1 MIVRSNGELM
11 RICSFL
17 PSSTEILYALGL
29 GDSLAG
35 VTFECDYPP
44 EARSKPVVVTSKL
57 AHGLSPEEVDRAVNE
72 FAARG
77 ESLYRLDTEKLEA
90 IQPDLIITQDLCHVC
105 AASPHDLGAVLPF
118 LAKPPRILSLRPQCL
133 NDVWQDILTVGE
145 ATGRQT
151 QARELVRQLEERIAK
166 VEALN
171 AKRASRPR
179 VLCLEWT
186 NPPFIG
192 GHWVPEMVEIAG
204 GEDVLGKAGLPSFRA
219 TWEQVVASRPE
230 IILFMPCGYNAAQAR
245 DELKALRFP
254 TGWQD
259 LPAVRAG
266 RVYAVDANSYFSR
279 PGPRLATGVE
289 ILLTLLHDSAKAV
302 LPPNSVIELM
312 GRAAA

>member
-1 MIVRSNGELM
+1 M

-29 GDSLAG
+29 ADSLAS

-44 EARSKPVVVTSKL
+44 EARSKPIVVTSKL
-57 AHGLSPEEVDRAVNE
+57 AHGLSPEEIDRAVNE

-77 ESLYRLDTEKLEA
+77 ESLYRLDTAKLKA

-105 AASPHDLGAVLPF
+105 AASPHDLAGLPA
-118 LAKPPRILSLRPQCL
+118 LEHAPRILSLRPQCL
-133 NDVWQDILTVGE
+133 KDVWQDIVTVGE
-145 ATGRQT
+145 ATGRQSE
-151 QARELVRQLEERIAK
+151 AAELVGDLEAR
-166 VEALN
+166 VEHLRKLA
-171 AKRASRPR
+171 AHKSSRPR

-204 GEDVLGKAGLPSFRA
+204 GEDVLGKAGVPSFRV

-230 IILFMPCGYNAAQAR
+230 IILFMPCGYNAAKAR
-245 DELKALRFP
+245 DELKTFHFP

-266 RVYAVDANSYFSR
+266 CVYAVDANSYFSR

-289 ILLTLLHDSAKAV
+289 ILFTLLNGSAEAV

>member
-1 MIVRSNGELM
+1 M

-17 PSSTEILYALGL
+17 PSSTEIVYALGL

-44 EARSKPVVVTSKL
+44 EARQKPVVVTSKL
-57 AHGLSPEEVDRAVNE
+57 EHGLSSEEIDGQVNE

-77 ESLYRLDTEKLEA
+77 ESLYRLDIEKLQA

-105 AASPHDLGAVLPF
+105 AASPHDLAALPA
-118 LAKPPRILSLRPQCL
+118 LARAPRVLSLRPQSL
-133 NDVWQDILTVGE
+133 RDVWQDILTVGE
-145 ATGRQT
+145 ATGRQS
-151 QARELVRQLEERIAK
+151 QAADLVRGLQEQVAK
-166 VEALN
+166 VK
-171 AKRASRPR
+171 AKAAKVASRPR

-204 GEDVLGKAGLPSFRA
+204 GTDVLGKAGVPSFRA
-219 TWEQVVASRPE
+219 TWEQILASQPE
-230 IILFMPCGYNAAQAR
+230 IVLYMPCGYSARQAF
-245 DELKALRFP
+245 DEVKAFNFP
-254 TGWQD
+254 AGWQD

-266 RVYAVDANSYFSR
+266 RVYAVDATSYFSR

-289 ILLTLLHDSAKAV
+289 ILFGLLHPSSEVA
-302 LPPNSVIELM
+302 LPPDSVIELM

>member
-44 EARSKPVVVTSKL
+44 EARQKPVVVTSKL
-57 AHGLSPEEVDRAVNE
+57 EHGLIPQEIDRTVNE

-77 ESLYRLDTEKLEA
+77 ESLYRLDVEKLEA

-105 AASPHDLGAVLPF
+105 AASPHDLAALPA
-118 LAKPPRILSLRPQCL
+118 LAKAPRILSLGPKCL
-133 NDVWQDILTVGE
+133 ADVWQDIVTVGE

-151 QARELVRQLEERIAK
+151 RAAQLVGELEARVAEIRKLAANK
-166 VEALN
+166 
-171 AKRASRPR
+171 SPRPR

-186 NPPFIG
+186 TPPFIG

-204 GEDVLGKAGLPSFRA
+204 GTDVLGKAGVPSFRA
-219 TWEQVVASRPE
+219 TWEQILASQPE
-230 IILFMPCGYNAAQAR
+230 IILFMPCGYNASQAS
-245 DELKALRFP
+245 DEIRALNFP
-254 TGWQD
+254 AGWQD

-289 ILLTLLHDSAKAV
+289 ILFTLLHRSGEAA
-302 LPPNSVIELM
+302 LPPNSVIELI